1 MHLPIVTPP
10 TTIRHNRVVKNRKE
24 KIIHSSFIISLF
36 LTLCD
41 SAAEARADWPVA
53 CRCSENSEFEAVQS
67 SVVLFTRG
75 ERWALFQ
82 SRPFEKREKN
92 IMRLIWPLLAGTIA
106 ALKTPCDSCRL
117 VAKGN
122 RFRKYL
128 PMKKDK
134 TNIYW
139 TLMMI
144 KISSAVEDYILYRL

>member
-1 MHLPIVTPP
+1 MLRQKKIIQIIENFEKKLFNDSLHILKIQSSVLPVVHYVHLPIVTPP

-75 ERWALFQ
+75 ER
-82 SRPFEKREKN
+82 
-92 IMRLIWPLLAGTIA
+92 
-106 ALKTPCDSCRL
+106 
-117 VAKGN
+117 
-122 RFRKYL
+122 
-128 PMKKDK
+128 
-134 TNIYW
+134 
-139 TLMMI
+139 
-144 KISSAVEDYILYRL
+144 